1 MNFISH
7 DVFPPG
13 KARPTART
21 MARSPPGASP

>member
-1 MNFISH
+1 MNFTSR

-21 MARSPPGASP
+21 MAGSPPAAAP